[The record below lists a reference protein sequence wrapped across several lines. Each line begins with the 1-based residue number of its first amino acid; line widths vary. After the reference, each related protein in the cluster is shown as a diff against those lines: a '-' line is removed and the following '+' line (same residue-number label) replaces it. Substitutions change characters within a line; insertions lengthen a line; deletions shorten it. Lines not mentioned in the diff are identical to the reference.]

1 MPHVSWLDK
10 MTFSRIQEMRK
21 ARLEELEEMSGY
33 VELHVEFPTYALP
46 IDFSEGIEPSS
57 VYKSRKKNWEN
68 LVWLIDEET
77 GIETQNPSEIMHYE
91 LTRSHG
97 REVVD
102 KDLKPNAE
110 EKARLAIAMSSPSSR
125 KMDMETQNLLWKFQY
140 FEL

>member
-46 IDFSEGIEPSS
+46 IIFSEEIVSDS
-57 VYKSRKKNWEN
+57 VNKSRKKNWES
-68 LVWLIDEET
+68 LVWLIDEEIA
-77 GIETQNPSEIMHYE
+77 IETQNPSEIMHYE

-110 EKARLAIAMSSPSSR
+110 EKARLAIAMSSPLRGKWIWTPKTCSGSFDTR
-125 KMDMETQNLLWKFQY
+125 
-140 FEL
+140 